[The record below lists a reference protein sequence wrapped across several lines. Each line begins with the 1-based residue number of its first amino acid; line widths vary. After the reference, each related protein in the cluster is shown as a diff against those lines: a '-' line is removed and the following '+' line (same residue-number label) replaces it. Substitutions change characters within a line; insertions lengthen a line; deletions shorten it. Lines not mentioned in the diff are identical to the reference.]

1 MTVSVNRSWAQL
13 KRPPQKV
20 VRTAQSVFR
29 ASVAGKSY
37 LVANH
42 NRLNFELDIWTD
54 GVPSHVLRGFSV
66 QVWQRGEKEMKGAA
80 NSFE

>member
-1 MTVSVNRSWAQL
+1 M
-13 KRPPQKV
+13 

-37 LVANH
+37 LVASH
-42 NRLNFELDIWTD
+42 NRLSFELDIWTD
-54 GVPSHVLRGFSV
+54 GVPSCVLGGFRV

-80 NSFE
+80 NSFK